1 MAFGWLY
8 SYQIGLIYTT
18 MFSAMGRQ
26 PLGFDVKA
34 KKKGKKKTKSE
45 SDYCPNLVKMFE
57 YKIINYLVISFKN
70 LPWL

>member
-1 MAFGWLY
+1 
-8 SYQIGLIYTT
+8 

-57 YKIINYLVISFKN
+57 DKIINYLVISFKN
-70 LPWL
+70 LP